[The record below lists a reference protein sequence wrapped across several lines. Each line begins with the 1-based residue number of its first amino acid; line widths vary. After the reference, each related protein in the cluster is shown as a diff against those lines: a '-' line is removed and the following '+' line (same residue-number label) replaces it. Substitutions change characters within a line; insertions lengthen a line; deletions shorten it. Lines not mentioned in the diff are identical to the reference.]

1 MKHKPKKRR
10 MPRNF
15 TIKTKIHRPKS
26 RRKCST
32 RTRTPH
38 TRSRKIIIAD
48 SACWGKNKPLEQLW
62 RDMSQFLSVGVIYK
76 GSKPYEV
83 IKLHHPADIPLQ
95 FKLSQLNDDPHVV
108 AVLTSS
114 PDIHNAYE
122 TMLYPKAK
130 DKTVDYVITHYARF
144 FKKAPHHKQYGNT
157 PLHKLRI
164 PY

>member
-1 MKHKPKKRR
+1 MNYKTKKRHKPPRR
-10 MPRNF
+10 
-15 TIKTKIHRPKS
+15 
-26 RRKCST
+26 
-32 RTRTPH
+32 
-38 TRSRKIIIAD
+38 TRSRKQRKRTFGAD
-48 SACWGKNKPLEQLW
+48 PACWGKNKPIEQLW
-62 RDMSQFLSVGVIYK
+62 RDMSQFLSVVVIYK
-76 GSKPYEV
+76 GPNPYEV
-83 IKLHHPADIPLQ
+83 IKLRNSTAVMR
-95 FKLSQLNDDPHVV
+95 QLNDDPRVV

-122 TMLYPKAK
+122 TLLYPKAK

>member
-1 MKHKPKKRR
+1 MNCKTKKRNKS
-10 MPRNF
+10 PR
-15 TIKTKIHRPKS
+15 R
-26 RRKCST
+26 
-32 RTRTPH
+32 
-38 TRSRKIIIAD
+38 TRSRNRRNRIFGAD
-48 SACWGKNKPLEQLW
+48 PACWGKNKPLEQLW
-62 RDMSQFLSVGVIYK
+62 RDMSQFLSVVVIYK
-76 GSKPYEV
+76 GSRPYEV

-95 FKLSQLNDDPHVV
+95 FKLRQLNDDPQVV

-122 TMLYPKAK
+122 TLLYPKAK

>member
-1 MKHKPKKRR
+1 MNYKTKKRHKS
-10 MPRNF
+10 PR
-15 TIKTKIHRPKS
+15 R
-26 RRKCST
+26 
-32 RTRTPH
+32 
-38 TRSRKIIIAD
+38 TRSRNRRNRIFGAD
-48 SACWGKNKPLEQLW
+48 PACWGKNKPLEQLW
-62 RDMSQFLSVGVIYK
+62 RDISQFLSVVVIYK
-76 GSKPYEV
+76 VPKPYEV
-83 IKLHHPADIPLQ
+83 ITLRHSMAALR
-95 FKLSQLNDDPHVV
+95 QLNDDPQVV

-122 TMLYPKAK
+122 TLLYPKAK

>member
-1 MKHKPKKRR
+1 MNYKTKKKHKSPRR
-10 MPRNF
+10 
-15 TIKTKIHRPKS
+15 
-26 RRKCST
+26 
-32 RTRTPH
+32 
-38 TRSRKIIIAD
+38 TRSRKQRKLKLVAD
-48 SACWGKNKPLEQLW
+48 PACWGKNKPLEQLW
-62 RDMSQFLSVGVIYK
+62 RDMSQFLSVVVIYK
-76 GSKPYEV
+76 RPKPYEV
-83 IKLHHPADIPLQ
+83 IKMHHPTAVMR
-95 FKLSQLNDDPHVV
+95 QLNDDPHVV

-122 TMLYPKAK
+122 TLLYPKAK